1 MSNVFQTGKKCP
13 SCGAEGRWHGEHETA
28 VRHLKLSRQTI
39 VDVGWRCWNCDHEW
53 GFELLKDRLKVSEK
67 GEGCD

>member
-1 MSNVFQTGKKCP
+1 MLFKKKCP